1 MFLNSRYLNFTILV
15 SLFLTSLILGQTKVI
30 TLDKAIET
38 ALKNN
43 RQIQIAKLN
52 VEKSN
57 AAVSEAFGYALP
69 SVDISA
75 NISRFLTIPKL
86 AFPDFNSLLSNRTYD
101 ILFKEGVLPKD
112 KSKFLPIKSVLQTF
126 ALRNNY
132 LAELKVSQILF
143 NSAVFSGI
151 GASGIYLNLSK
162 EQLKGEISKTILS
175 VKKAYYGALLARD
188 LYGIAVTRYQNAKEH
203 LKNIKAMKTQGLVS
217 DFNQMQAE
225 VQVENI
231 RPVLLQMENIF
242 TDAKNGLKIL
252 LNISQSAKLQLS
264 GKLGYKKEQLPT
276 EEEIIDRAVKSNFD
290 LRTLKIKNQLDD
302 EFAAIDRG
310 SYWPTIAAFGDY
322 SFAGN
327 SDNWNFQNYR
337 SSTIG
342 ISFSMNIFQGSR
354 TKHKVQQDEITGLQT
369 KEQIS
374 TLRDATISQVKSKLN
389 DLKRVQS
396 QIKAMSRNIT
406 IAARA
411 YQIAEDRYKQGT
423 GNELEVKDA
432 NVALSQAKVNYANAV
447 HDYLIAKAELD
458 NLLGNVNEKY
468 FNEYTN
474 YLEK

>member
-1 MFLNSRYLNFTILV
+1 MFLNSKYLNFTILV
-15 SLFLTSLILGQTKVI
+15 FLFFTSLVLAENKII
-30 TLDKAIET
+30 SLDNAIET

-52 VEKSN
+52 VEKSD

-69 SVDISA
+69 SVNISG
-75 NISRFLTIPKL
+75 NISRFLTKPKL
-86 AFPDFNSLLSNRTYD
+86 AFPDFNALLANKTYD
-101 ILFKEGVLPKD
+101 ILFKENVLPED
-112 KSKFLPIKSVLQTF
+112 KSKFLPINSVLQTF

-132 LAELKVSQILF
+132 QADLKVSQILF
-143 NSAVFSGI
+143 NSAVFRGI
-151 GASGIYLNLSK
+151 GASAIYLNLSK
-162 EQLKGEISKTILS
+162 EQLKGEISRTVLS

-188 LYGIAVTRYQNAKEH
+188 LYNISVARYKNANEH
-203 LKNIKAMKTQGLVS
+203 LNNINAMKAQGLVS
-217 DFNQMQAE
+217 DFDQMQAE

-231 RPVLLQMENIF
+231 RPVLQQMENIF
-242 TDAKNGLKIL
+242 KDAKNGLKIL
-252 LNISQSAKLQLS
+252 LNISQSAELQLT
-264 GKLGYKKEQLPT
+264 GELKYKKALLPT

-290 LRTLKIKNQLDD
+290 LKTLKIKNQLDN

-310 SYWPTIAAFGDY
+310 GYWPTIAAFGDY
-322 SFAGN
+322 TLAGN
-327 SDNWNFQNYR
+327 SDNWDFQNYR
-337 SSTIG
+337 SATIG
-342 ISFSMNIFQGSR
+342 LSFSMNLFQGSR

-396 QIKAMSRNIT
+396 QIKAMNRNISV
-406 IAARA
+406 AARA
-411 YQIAEDRYKQGT
+411 YEIAEDRYKQGS

-432 NVALSQAKVNYANAV
+432 NIALSQAKVNYANAV

-468 FNEYTN
+468 FNEYSN